1 MMNDG
6 LLFASMLLMAF
17 AGSVHCI
24 AMCGG
29 MAMAATF
36 AVPEDQR
43 RGPALWH
50 WQVLFGCGRVMTY
63 MLLGAVMGGLGAV
76 MSLPPVLQGA
86 PLLVSAVIM
95 VLLALYL
102 MGRTAG
108 IRLIEQLG
116 GQLWRRV
123 SPLLRKLM
131 PVTSPAKALVLGMGW
146 GLLPCGLVY
155 AALALAVGAASPLTG
170 AALMLVFGAV
180 TVPPVA
186 AAGVIGGSMAALRGP
201 RGRRFAALLA
211 LVMAGLLVWQVLA
224 GGHDHAEHRHGDGGH
239 HAPAQH
245 AH

>member
-1 MMNDG
+1 MSDG

-43 RGPALWH
+43 QGPALWR
-50 WQVLFGCGRVMTY
+50 WQILFGCGRVLTY
-63 MLLGAVMGGLGAV
+63 MLLGAVMGALGAV

-86 PLLVSAVIM
+86 PLLLSAVIM

-102 MGRTAG
+102 VGRTAG
-108 IRLIEQLG
+108 IRLVEQLG
-116 GQLWRRV
+116 GHLWRRV
-123 SPLLRKLM
+123 SPALRRLM
-131 PVTSPAKALVLGMGW
+131 PVNSPARALALGMGW

-186 AAGVIGGSMAALRGP
+186 AAGVVGGSMAALRGP
-201 RGRRFAALLA
+201 RGRRVAAALA
-211 LVMAGLLVWQVLA
+211 LIMAGLLVWQVVA
-224 GGHDHAEHRHGDGGH
+224 GGHDHAHGGDVPHQH
-239 HAPAQH
+239 HH
-245 AH
+245 HH